1 MDANSEQLEVS
12 SEQLLCQTCGLTDI
26 FKITLRFFLSGCLK
40 SKIEALSINKSVLP
54 QGKT

>member
-54 QGKT
+54 QSKT